1 MNWQKF
7 LSSSLE
13 DPLLARV
20 VAGEYSLNE
29 VEGLEQYKGAV
40 KVYRHPLF
48 NNNTKVNDLALIE
61 VFELLHSILKES
73 LICKIKIVELT
84 SGLHQ
89 RHSVPRCPS
98 GSSGRGDSRR
108 NLRDNN
114 WLGSYCGE

>member
-1 MNWQKF
+1 MCFRVGIDNIASVIFCELTEF
-7 LSSSLE
+7 LASSLE

-61 VFELLHSILKES
+61 VF
-73 LICKIKIVELT
+73 
-84 SGLHQ
+84 
-89 RHSVPRCPS
+89 
-98 GSSGRGDSRR
+98 
-108 NLRDNN
+108 
-114 WLGSYCGE
+114 